1 MLSFKF
7 HQLRLRFILIRGE
20 NRAFFFA
27 NEKNRACVLVHGRRL
42 VPGCLQRLAA
52 GRRPLARV
60 DRQGDES
67 TKLAAAVR
75 DALLVCWL
83 LWVTGRCRARA
94 ALQSA
99 AASRMDIY

>member
-1 MLSFKF
+1 M
-7 HQLRLRFILIRGE
+7 GE
-20 NRAFFFA
+20 DL
-27 NEKNRACVLVHGRRL
+27 C
-42 VPGCLQRLAA
+42 LAA
-52 GRRPLARV
+52 FNAWPLARV